1 MPPLRKWL
9 ILVHRYLGIPLS
21 LLFVIWFASGVVM
34 MYTGGMPRLTP
45 EARLARL
52 PDLDLSRMRL
62 TAAEAVERAG
72 LWAFPDSAVLL
83 TVQDRPAWRF
93 TWPFGDATV
102 FADTGELQ
110 APLDD
115 AAARAV
121 AGRFAGVPEDR
132 VRLAGEVT
140 ERDQW
145 TIQYGGGPPYFK
157 FEVDDGA
164 GTELYVSPRSAEVT
178 MRTTRRSRAL
188 AWAGAIPH
196 WFYVA
201 ALRRNGALWTDVVVW
216 SATLGCAV
224 AVLGLLLGF
233 TQFRWRRL
241 QRGRPDEPGAPPAA
255 GGRIPYTG
263 WMRWHYLT
271 GAVFGVF
278 TLTWVFSGLLSMEPY
293 EWTRARGLDLPP
305 DTFSG
310 GPLDLA
316 SYDAVAGGGLERLA
330 AGRGM
335 REIELRRILDEPHY
349 LVRLAPAEA
358 PAGGREERLHQPY
371 YVTGRANPDRL
382 LVAAETMTVRDGP
395 FAADALLARV
405 TAAAPGARVVESVLL
420 QDYDDYYYSRAG
432 RTPLPVLRVKLADP
446 GETWLYVDPLL
457 GRPLA
462 SVHRLNRVERW
473 LFNGL
478 HSLDF
483 AFWYDRR
490 PLWDAGL
497 IALSA
502 GGLASSG
509 IGLWLGFRRVRRAL
523 NKR

>member
-34 MYTGGMPRLTP
+34 MYTGGMPQLTP

-52 PDLDLSRMRL
+52 PDLDLSRVRL
-62 TAAEAVERAG
+62 TAAEAVEQAG

-83 TVQDRPAWRF
+83 TVTDRPAWRF
-93 TWPFGDATV
+93 EWPFSNATV
-102 FADTGELQ
+102 FADTGEIL
-110 APLDD
+110 APLDAD
-115 AAARAV
+115 AARAV
-121 AGRFAGVPEDR
+121 AGRFAGAPEDR
-132 VRLAGEVT
+132 VRFAGEVT

-164 GTELYVSPRSAEVT
+164 GTELYVSPQRAEVT
-178 MRTTRRSRAL
+178 MHTTRRTRAL

-201 ALRRNGALWTDVVVW
+201 ALRRNGPLWTDVVVW
-216 SATLGCAV
+216 SATLGCVV

-233 TQFRWRRL
+233 TQY
-241 QRGRPDEPGAPPAA
+241 
-255 GGRIPYTG
+255 RITYTG

-271 GAVFGVF
+271 GVVFGLF

-293 EWTRARGLDLPP
+293 DWTRARGLTLPP
-305 DTFSG
+305 DTFTG
-310 GPLDLA
+310 GPIELA

-335 REIELRRILDEPHY
+335 REIELRRILDQPHY
-349 LVRLAPAEA
+349 VVRLAPGQAA
-358 PAGGREERLHQPY
+358 AGGREERLHQPY

-382 LVAAETMTVRDGP
+382 LVAAESMTVRDEP
-395 FAADALLARV
+395 FAVDALLARV
-405 TAAAPGARVVESVLL
+405 KAAAPGARVAETALL
-420 QDYDDYYYSRAG
+420 EDYDDYYYSRAG
-432 RTPLPVLRVKLADP
+432 RTPLPVLRIKLADP
-446 GETWLYVDPLL
+446 GETWLYVDPVL
-457 GRPLA
+457 GRQLA

-497 IALSA
+497 IVLSA

-509 IGLWLGFRRVRRAL
+509 IGLWIGFRRVRRAL
-523 NKR
+523 RKG

>member
-52 PDLDLSRMRL
+52 SDLDLSRVRL

-93 TWPFGDATV
+93 AWPFSDATV
-102 FADTGELQ
+102 FADTGEIQ
-110 APLDD
+110 APLDG
-115 AAARAV
+115 AAAHAV
-121 AGRFAGVPEDR
+121 AARFAGVPAGQ
-132 VRLAGEVT
+132 VRFAGELT
-140 ERDQW
+140 GRDQW
-145 TIQYGGGPPYFK
+145 TIQYGGEPPYFK

-178 MRTTRRSRAL
+178 MHTTRRTRAL

-201 ALRRNGALWTDVVVW
+201 ALRRNQSLWTDVVVW
-216 SATLGCAV
+216 SASLGCLV

-233 TQFRWRRL
+233 TQFR
-241 QRGRPDEPGAPPAA
+241 
-255 GGRIPYTG
+255 ITYTG

-293 EWTRARGLDLPP
+293 EWTRARGLQLPP

-310 GPLDLA
+310 GPIDLA
-316 SYDAVAGGGLERLA
+316 RYDAVNAGGVGRLA
-330 AGRGM
+330 GGRGL
-335 REIELRRILDEPHY
+335 REIELRRILDAPHFV
-349 LVRLAPAEA
+349 LRLAPGGAR
-358 PAGGREERLHQPY
+358 AGGREERLHQPY
-371 YVTGRANPDRL
+371 YVTGRADPNRL
-382 LVAAETMTVRDGP
+382 LVAAESMTVRNEP
-395 FAADALLARV
+395 LTVDALLARV
-405 TAAAPGARVVESVLL
+405 KAAAPGARVVETALL
-420 QDYDDYYYSRAG
+420 EEYDDYYYSRAG
-432 RTPLPVLRVKLADP
+432 RTPLPVLRLKLADP
-446 GETWLYVDPLL
+446 GETWLYIDPVMGSL
-457 GRPLA
+457 LA

-483 AFWYDRR
+483 AFWHDRR

-509 IGLWLGFRRVRRAL
+509 IGLWVGFRRVRRAL
-523 NKR
+523 SKR